1 MTFAKNVKVR
11 GVNLASSFIVVAI
24 LAVVAGLAVASLYR
38 KRIQAASKASQLR
51 NLNPYLDLRKLFL
64 TTSREAVGISV
75 PVNANEPWAVAM
87 DWNSGDWIATIAAAS
102 DGTASVYLSNGG
114 GFIGGQRVPV
124 INAAAKNCV
133 QKAATA
139 MPHMLPT
146 EEFPLPAPGEVN
158 LYVLTDSGVR
168 LGKGTATEFA
178 SGQSKFAELA
188 NSAQEILTQFRLND
202 QKAK

>member
-1 MTFAKNVKVR
+1 
-11 GVNLASSFIVVAI
+11 VNLPSSFIVVAI

-38 KRIQAASKASQLR
+38 KRIQAASKASHLR

-64 TTSREAVGISV
+64 TTSREAIGISA

-114 GFIGGQRVPV
+114 GFIGGQGVPI
-124 INAAAKNCV
+124 INAAAKDCV

-168 LGKGTATEFA
+168 MGKGKTSEFEAGQTELSA
-178 SGQSKFAELA
+178 LA
-188 NSAQEILTQFRLND
+188 NSAQNILTQFRMNGSN
-202 QKAK
+202 AK

>member
-1 MTFAKNVKVR
+1 
-11 GVNLASSFIVVAI
+11 VNLPSSFIVVAI

-38 KRIQAASKASQLR
+38 KRIQAASKASHLR

-64 TTSREAVGISV
+64 TTSREAIGIPAPASSG
-75 PVNANEPWAVAM
+75 EPWAVAM
-87 DWNSGDWIATIAAAS
+87 DWNSGEWIATIVAAS

-114 GFIGGQRVPV
+114 GFIGGQGVAA
-124 INAAAKNCV
+124 INAAAKACV
-133 QKAATA
+133 QKAAA
-139 MPHMLPT
+139 AESQMLPT
-146 EEFPLPAPGEVN
+146 KEFPLPAPGEVN

-178 SGQSKFAELA
+178 SGQSNFAHLA

-202 QKAK
+202 QKPK